1 MLNQVVVDA
10 INAQI
15 NAELSASYSYL
26 AMSAYCE
33 RINFTG
39 CARWFRIQ
47 SDEEHVHAMKLFDF
61 LLARGAA
68 VQLTA
73 IGGPRNDFGSVLE
86 VFETA
91 YAQEQRV
98 TAQINQL
105 YEVAFGAKAFDTVVQ
120 MQWFVNEQVE
130 EEKTMRE
137 VVARM
142 AMIKDDP
149 ASMLDMDRELGARTP
164 EAGGAEA
171 GA

>member
-1 MLNQVVVDA
+1 MVNPVVVDA

-33 RINFTG
+33 RVNFTG
-39 CARWFRIQ
+39 CAKWFRVQ
-47 SDEEHVHAMKLFDF
+47 SQEEHVHAMKLFDF
-61 LLARGAA
+61 LLARGAT

-73 IGGPRNDFGSVLE
+73 LGSPRNDFGSVLE
-86 VFETA
+86 VFESA

-105 YEVAFGAKAFDTVVQ
+105 YETAFGAKAFDTVVQ

-137 VVARM
+137 IVARM
-142 AMIKDDP
+142 SMIKDDP
-149 ASMLDMDRELGARTP
+149 ASMLDMDRELGGRVP
-164 EAGGAEA
+164 EPAGEAEA
-171 GA
+171 P